1 MDISRKAG
9 AQSIFPPKRISKI
22 AIGLTSHVNMKP
34 AFLRVARF
42 NHSLNLFRMSTSM
55 IAIKERA
62 VNSRSAFKE
71 AFGNGGN
78 SLRDLLNAI
87 YDNEIL
93 SIENVGEISRH
104 SSTKNFLMCD
114 ICCTLLSG
122 EKIIVEIE
130 KFRAKADIIPLLFG
144 YMAKD
149 YSKQTDLGSID
160 STMSIHREYVNP
172 DRRISHA
179 DSKLM
184 PVRIIGI
191 LDFQIDAD
199 AKRCGSFIQRYGV
212 SVQKGQQASE
222 AIAGE
227 LGRLIDFTILQLP
240 LAPDNYESCETDAEK
255 WSILMRDSDRFSEK
269 NVESIP
275 EDASQKH
282 SKVLK
287 GDL

>member
-1 MDISRKAG
+1 MRSAFRRVTRFSHALNSFRKSTNA
-9 AQSIFPPKRISKI
+9 I
-22 AIGLTSHVNMKP
+22 AI
-34 AFLRVARF
+34 
-42 NHSLNLFRMSTSM
+42 
-55 IAIKERA
+55 IERT
-62 VNSRSAFKE
+62 VSSRSAFTE

-78 SLRDLLNAI
+78 SLRDLLNSI
-87 YDNEIL
+87 YDDEIL

-104 SSTKNFLMCD
+104 STTNNFLMCD

-130 KFRAKADIIPLLFG
+130 KFRAKADIIPQLFG

-149 YSKQTDLGSID
+149 YSKQTDFGSID
-160 STMSIHREYVNP
+160 STTNIHRGLVNL

-179 DSKLM
+179 DYRLM

-199 AKRCGSFIQRYGV
+199 SKRCGSFIQRYGV

-222 AIAGE
+222 LISDE

-282 SKVLK
+282 SKLLK